1 MALLVVLS
9 TALQVISK
17 EKVTRLMV
25 HGGKIQA
32 EMVVGKSIWKSLAG
46 SVRYLEPHSAGKLLQ
61 GSSGCCSQAGL
72 QW

>member
-32 EMVVGKSIWKSLAG
+32 EMVVGKSI
-46 SVRYLEPHSAGKLLQ
+46 SAGWALEEPSRLCPLLGAPQ
-61 GSSGCCSQAGL
+61 CR
-72 QW
+72 